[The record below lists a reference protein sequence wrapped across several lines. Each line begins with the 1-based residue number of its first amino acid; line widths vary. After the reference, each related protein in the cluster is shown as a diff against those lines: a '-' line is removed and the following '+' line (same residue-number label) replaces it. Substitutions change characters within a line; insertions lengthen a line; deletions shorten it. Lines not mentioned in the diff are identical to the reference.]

1 MRDDVGESLKAVLDY
16 IGGRESKGDRFVDEL
31 KEAVG
36 KAKMRKEWR
45 REYMTL
51 YMRDQENIERGIEQ
65 GIERGMSEGIKG
77 MVSAFRDMGVSDEYI
92 LEKLKEKFAF
102 GEAEAR
108 KFLQIEK

>member
-51 YMRDQENIERGIEQ
+51 YMRDQENIERALEHA
-65 GIERGMSEGIKG
+65 RSEVIMC
-77 MVSAFRDMGVSDEYI
+77 MVSAFRDMPVSHEYI
-92 LEKLKEKFAF
+92 LETLKEKFAF

>member
-51 YMRDQENIERGIEQ
+51 ICIWRGGGKKI
-65 GIERGMSEGIKG
+65 
-77 MVSAFRDMGVSDEYI
+77 
-92 LEKLKEKFAF
+92 FAD
-102 GEAEAR
+102 
-108 KFLQIEK
+108 